1 MAMRKLLRVCV
12 LAFGLLGLAHESSAQ
27 FCPGVSP
34 WVFDDVL
41 ASDPFCGFV
50 TKIANQGVTSGCM
63 ALDANHRLYCPHDSV
78 TRLQMAAFMARL
90 GNALFAQGGNAF
102 GAPAVMGTTDAQ
114 PFEIHVNGARA
125 LRIQGSGATT
135 SVAAGSP
142 DNTVAPGV
150 VGATIGGGGGLTPNA
165 HVVTG
170 NYGTIGGGIANEAYS
185 VATVAGGQL
194 NDALG
199 AFSVIGGGYGN
210 VASGGHGIIAGGLQ
224 NQATNLFAVVMG
236 GEQNHATGNYSAI
249 VGGRQ
254 NNANGA
260 NSVVMGFRGLTTA
273 NANGSFVYSDAS
285 PGEFGSG
292 QPNEFLV
299 GATGG
304 IGMFTSKIY
313 QTGCIIAAGGG
324 QWQCFSS
331 RDGKTDIAPVDA
343 VDVLERVVALP
354 ISTWRYRGENE
365 GIRHLGPMA
374 QDFHAAFGLGSV
386 NTSIGVL
393 DGSGVAIAA
402 IQGLHTQL
410 RERDSA
416 IAALRAQMNE
426 LAAMVESL
434 ARR

>member
-1 MAMRKLLRVCV
+1 VCV

-34 WVFDDVL
+34 WVFDDVM

-50 TKIANQGVTSGCM
+50 TRMAQQGVTVGCM
-63 ALDANHRLYCPHDSV
+63 TLDANHRLYCPHDGVS
-78 TRLQMAAFMARL
+78 RLQMAAFMARL
-90 GNALFAQGGNAF
+90 GDGMFAQGGNAF
-102 GAPAVMGTTDAQ
+102 GAPAVIGTKDAQ
-114 PFEIHVNGARA
+114 PFEIRVNGVRA
-125 LRIQGSGATT
+125 LRIQGNGAST

-150 VGATIGGGGGLTPNA
+150 IGATIGGGGGLTPNA

-170 NYGTIGGGIANEAYS
+170 NYGTIGGGIANEAYGL
-185 VATVAGGQL
+185 ATVAGGQL
-194 NDALG
+194 NEALG
-199 AFSVIGGGYGN
+199 AFAFIGGGYGN

-224 NQATNLFAVVMG
+224 NQATNLYATVLG
-236 GEQNHATGNYSAI
+236 GQ
-249 VGGRQ
+249 Q
-254 NNANGA
+254 NNANA
-260 NSVVMGFRGLTTA
+260 NLSVILGGLQNKADGESSIVMGSRGLTTT
-273 NANGSFVYSDAS
+273 NAKGSFVFSDSS

-292 QPNEFLV
+292 QPNEFVV

-304 IGMFTSKIY
+304 IGMYTSKVY

-343 VDVLERVVALP
+343 VEVLERVVALP
-354 ISTWRYRGENE
+354 ISTWRYRGEDA

-374 QDFHAAFGLGSV
+374 QDFHAAFGLG
-386 NTSIGVL
+386 NKDTSIGVL

-402 IQGLHTQL
+402 IQGLHAQL
-410 RERDSA
+410 RERDA
-416 IAALRAQMNE
+416 AVAALQAQVSE
-426 LAAMVESL
+426 LAAMVARL